1 MHPHIQ
7 QRVDVLNALHQ
18 RSVMAT
24 ADFYRL
30 ANVAR
35 PVQPPRFKVEPTGMH
50 MFHVIDRITGKVK
63 GWRREHLEACR
74 LADSLARTVAA

>member
-1 MHPHIQ
+1 MHPLIQ

-18 RSVMAT
+18 RSLMAT

-30 ANVAR
+30 ANASR
-35 PVQPPRFKVEPTGMH
+35 PVQQPRFYVEPTGMH
-50 MFHVIDRITGKVK
+50 MFHVIDRIGSKVK

>member
-30 ANVAR
+30 ANASR
-35 PVQPPRFKVEPTGMH
+35 PVQQPRFYVVPAGVG
-50 MFHVIDRITGKVK
+50 MFHIIDRVDSKVK
-63 GWRREHLEACR
+63 GFRQAHLEACR